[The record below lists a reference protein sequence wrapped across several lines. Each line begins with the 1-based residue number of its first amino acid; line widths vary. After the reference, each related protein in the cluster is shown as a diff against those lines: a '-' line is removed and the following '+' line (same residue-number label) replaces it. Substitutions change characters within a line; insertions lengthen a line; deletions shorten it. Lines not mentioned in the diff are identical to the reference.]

1 MTTTIYTIKAII
13 EGQVQ
18 DLWSGYNKQEA
29 QRVSANYDKNIPFN
43 GNISWIWDTN
53 KELIVR

>member
-1 MTTTIYTIKAII
+1 MTNTIYIVKAII
-13 EGQVQ
+13 NGKCEN
-18 DLWSGYNKQEA
+18 LWSGYTKKEA
-29 QRVSANYDKNIPFN
+29 RRVSHNYNMTISFG

>member
-1 MTTTIYTIKAII
+1 MTTTIYTVKAKVN
-13 EGQVQ
+13 GTYT